1 MVWVEDVLRFRDTD
15 KNGHINNSVFSV
27 LCESGRVNLFGLKF
41 DPLLRPGTFYVIARL
56 VIDFRA
62 ELHYPGRVN
71 TATWLNRVGRSS
83 MGLKQAIV
91 SEARHVLLEGSR
103 RIAAEVGNSLDFHR
117 MQGGDGMVARAVLTG
132 PVAAIPGFD
141 VSLSSA
147 LGLPVTVGVMDGAPA
162 GIEPGRVTVAAG
174 LAVEE
179 VSA

>member
-1 MVWVEDVLRFRDTD
+1 MSSDPAALLRDPRVVWVEDVLRFRDTD
-15 KNGHINNSVFSV
+15 KNGHVNNSVFSV

-91 SEARHVLLEGSR
+91 SEAGV
-103 RIAAEVGNSLDFHR
+103 AAESE
-117 MQGGDGMVARAVLTG
+117 AVCVL
-132 PVAAIPGFD
+132 
-141 VSLSSA
+141 
-147 LGLPVTVGVMDGAPA
+147 MDGATRRPMPLPDA
-162 GIEPGRVTVAAG
+162 MRRVAEAMVRPDAA
-174 LAVEE
+174 
-179 VSA
+179 

>member
-1 MVWVEDVLRFRDTD
+1 MSSDPAALLADPRVVWVEDVLRFRDTD
-15 KNGHINNSVFSV
+15 KNGHVNNSVFSV

-91 SEARHVLLEGSR
+91 SEAGV
-103 RIAAEVGNSLDFHR
+103 AAESE
-117 MQGGDGMVARAVLTG
+117 AVCVL
-132 PVAAIPGFD
+132 
-141 VSLSSA
+141 
-147 LGLPVTVGVMDGAPA
+147 MDGATRRPTPLPVEMRRVAEEMVRPDPA
-162 GIEPGRVTVAAG
+162 
-174 LAVEE
+174 
-179 VSA
+179 

>member
-1 MVWVEDVLRFRDTD
+1 MSSDPAALLRDPRVVWVEDVLRFRDTD

-91 SEARHVLLEGSR
+91 SEAGV
-103 RIAAEVGNSLDFHR
+103 AAE
-117 MQGGDGMVARAVLTG
+117 AEAVCVL
-132 PVAAIPGFD
+132 
-141 VSLSSA
+141 
-147 LGLPVTVGVMDGAPA
+147 MDDATRRPAPFPDA
-162 GIEPGRVTVAAG
+162 MRRVTDEMLRSDPA
-174 LAVEE
+174 
-179 VSA
+179 

>member
-1 MVWVEDVLRFRDTD
+1 MGCDPAALLRDPRVVWVEDVLRFRDTD

-91 SEARHVLLEGSR
+91 SEAGV
-103 RIAAEVGNSLDFHR
+103 AAESE
-117 MQGGDGMVARAVLTG
+117 AVCVL
-132 PVAAIPGFD
+132 
-141 VSLSSA
+141 
-147 LGLPVTVGVMDGAPA
+147 MDGATRRPTPLPDA
-162 GIEPGRVTVAAG
+162 MRRVA
-174 LAVEE
+174 EE
-179 VSA
+179 MVRPDPP

>member
-1 MVWVEDVLRFRDTD
+1 MSSDPAALLADPRVIWVEDVLRFRDTD
-15 KNGHINNSVFSV
+15 KNGHVNNSVFSV

-91 SEARHVLLEGSR
+91 SEAGV
-103 RIAAEVGNSLDFHR
+103 AAESE
-117 MQGGDGMVARAVLTG
+117 AVCVL
-132 PVAAIPGFD
+132 
-141 VSLSSA
+141 
-147 LGLPVTVGVMDGAPA
+147 MDGATRRPTPLPVEMRRVAEEMVRPDPA
-162 GIEPGRVTVAAG
+162 
-174 LAVEE
+174 
-179 VSA
+179 

>member
-1 MVWVEDVLRFRDTD
+1 MTSDPAALLRDPRVVWVEDVLRFRDTD

-62 ELHYPGRVN
+62 ELHYPGRVT

-91 SEARHVLLEGSR
+91 SEAGV
-103 RIAAEVGNSLDFHR
+103 AAESE
-117 MQGGDGMVARAVLTG
+117 AVCVL
-132 PVAAIPGFD
+132 
-141 VSLSSA
+141 
-147 LGLPVTVGVMDGAPA
+147 MDGATRRPTPLPDA
-162 GIEPGRVTVAAG
+162 MRRVA
-174 LAVEE
+174 EE
-179 VSA
+179 MVRPDPP